1 MTDKHRGLFS
11 DVFVPKCGF
20 GDNEIFHHLFDF
32 APGEFFECNQF
43 FQQFLAGT
51 EVALFRTDQGGMA
64 RMVQSWDTPGF
75 NGEMGRIR
83 SESGTY
89 YGKYEGLPVEMPT
102 LSRPPL
108 PPGVPAGDHGGSH
121 GNLTNEFILS
131 ILENRKPMI
140 DVAIALNM
148 TVPGIIAHQSA
159 LRGGELFK
167 IPQFTL

>member
-1 MTDKHRGLFS
+1 MAGPGWPR
-11 DVFVPKCGF
+11 
-20 GDNEIFHHLFDF
+20 NEV
-32 APGEFFECNQF
+32 NQF